1 MTLQSLRTRRLPDEG
16 EVVGLPFVDCAAVIP
31 IINGTGGADPHTAD
45 VVCTLPAAPAGLT
58 QPEPPLVVAALAIPP
73 AGVVQGDCIVAAQM
87 MTPAALAAGLVL
99 GHARVTLAGGAGVGQ
114 ITVRIANAN
123 AANSVAVGAA
133 VIRFFLLR

>member
-1 MTLQSLRTRRLPDEG
+1 MTLQSLRTARRPDEG
-16 EVVGLPFVDCAAVIP
+16 ELVGIPFVDCAAVIP

-58 QPEPPLVVAALAIPP
+58 QPEPPLVVGALAPP
-73 AGVVQGDCIVAAQM
+73 AIVQGDVVIAAQA
-87 MTPAALAAGLVL
+87 MTPAFLAAGLVL
-99 GHARVTLAGGAGVGQ
+99 GQAVVTLAGGAGVGQ

-123 AANSVAVGAA
+123 AANSLAVGAA

>member
-1 MTLQSLRTRRLPDEG
+1 MSLQPLRTQRRSDEG
-16 EVVGLPFVDCAAVIP
+16 ELVGLPFIDCAANIP

-58 QPEPPLVVAALAIPP
+58 QPEPALVVGALAPP
-73 AGVVQGDCIVAAQM
+73 AIVQGDCVVAVQA

-99 GHARVTLAGGAGVGQ
+99 GHARVTLAGGAAVGQ

-123 AANSVAVGAA
+123 AANSAA
-133 VIRFFLLR
+133 VPAGVLRFFLLR